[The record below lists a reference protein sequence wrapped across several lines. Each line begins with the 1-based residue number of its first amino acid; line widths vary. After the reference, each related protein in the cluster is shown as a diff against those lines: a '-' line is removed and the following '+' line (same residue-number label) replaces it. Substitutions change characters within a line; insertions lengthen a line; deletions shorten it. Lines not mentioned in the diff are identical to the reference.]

1 MNNINFSIL
10 IILLMNLFNINVNAN
25 NLTIDNLN
33 SKFLIFIEKEFLNY
47 QIKVKNESNQ
57 IYIFDKKNNKYFV
70 ELNLLT
76 SSYSDQTNENQ
87 KAIPILKVKD
97 NDNLYLTSSRT
108 LQSYT
113 NFDLLEIE
121 NISKL
126 LVLDTINKLSLKGIF
141 FFKI

>member
-1 MNNINFSIL
+1 MGNKMNNINFSVL
-10 IILLMNLFNINVNAN
+10 IIFILSLFNINTNAK

-47 QIKVKNESNQ
+47 QINVKSENNQ

-76 SSYSDQTNENQ
+76 NSHSNQTNENQ

-97 NDNLYLTSSRT
+97 NNNLYFTSSRT
-108 LQSYT
+108 LKSHT
-113 NFDLLEIE
+113 NFDLLKIE
-121 NISKL
+121 NISNQL
-126 LVLDTINKLSLKGIF
+126 P
-141 FFKI
+141 